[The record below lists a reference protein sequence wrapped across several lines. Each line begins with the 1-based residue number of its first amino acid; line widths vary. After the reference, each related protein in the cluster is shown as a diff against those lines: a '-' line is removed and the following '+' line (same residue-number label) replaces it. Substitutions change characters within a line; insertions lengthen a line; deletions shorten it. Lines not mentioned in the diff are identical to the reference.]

1 MATRKRAPS
10 KGSPKIRFVQ
20 IVAKVPTSPYNSRG
34 LIVEETPLFGL
45 TDDGQVYA
53 YVIGGWKPLPM
64 VVR

>member
-20 IVAKVPTSPYNSRG
+20 IAAKMPLVQSVA
-34 LIVEETPLFGL
+34 IVEDSSLFGL
-45 TDDGQVYA
+45 TADGRVYA

-64 VVR
+64 VER